1 MNRIASIFLVVLNL
15 GLIESQLAAQHHIR
29 KHVTTDRF
37 IDVIEQVNLF
47 AADHGPE
54 NVLLVVDLDNTL
66 LAMNQ
71 DLGSDQW
78 FTWQESLL
86 NGKTNQ
92 KELAASDF
100 AGLLRAQGIL
110 FSLGSMHPPEPELPE
125 MITEQVQRKICVV
138 ILTSRGKEYRDATNR
153 ELQDNHYSITAST
166 LEIDEKRGAFKPYD
180 SASPTL
186 YGLTSEITSKLG
198 TPRTV
203 TYSDGIYMTAGQ
215 HKGYMLKTLLARH
228 PRASKDQPFANFK
241 AIVFADDHVK
251 HTDRVRSAFADDPID
266 LATFR
271 YSKEDAQV
279 ERFKASS
286 KQSVIQQWDQ
296 LRGAI
301 QSTFA
306 Q

>member
-15 GLIESQLAAQHHIR
+15 GLIQSQLAAQRPIR

-37 IDVIEQVNLF
+37 TDVIEQVNLF

-54 NVLLVVDLDNTL
+54 NVLMVVDLDNTL

-78 FTWQESLL
+78 FTWQEGLL
-86 NGKTNQ
+86 NGNNDQ
-92 KELAASDF
+92 EALAASDF
-100 AGLLRAQGIL
+100 AGLLRTQGIL
-110 FSLGSMHPPEPELPE
+110 FSLSSMHPPEAELPK
-125 MITEQVQRKICVV
+125 MIAEQVQRKICVV

-153 ELQDNHYSITAST
+153 ELQANHYSITAST
-166 LEIDEKRGAFKPYD
+166 LEIDEKRGAFEPYD
-180 SASPTL
+180 SESPVL
-186 YGLTSEITSKLG
+186 YGLTADITSQLG
-198 TPRTV
+198 PPRSV

-286 KQSVIQQWDQ
+286 KQTVIQKWNQ
-296 LRGAI
+296 LRGVI